1 MIGFYNYTVLMT
13 YFSLLLSCIG
23 LFLTTIGRPIESL
36 ILILLSGVCDML
48 DGKIART
55 RKQSTDEEKRF
66 GIQLDS
72 LCDIICFGAFPAVIG
87 VTIMPAD
94 NVPLQIAAWVTGF
107 ALILCALIRLAYFN
121 VTEETRQATE
131 GGLRRYYMGLPVTTS
146 AIIFPAVFVISQLIP
161 APWGL
166 WVYPVAAA
174 LTALFFV
181 LPIRIPKPHG
191 FAFVVLGA
199 IGSIEGMVLTY
210 LFITDIWP
218 IETIVEFVKG
228 IFAQ

>member
-23 LFLTTIGRPIESL
+23 LFLTTIGRPIEAM
-36 ILILLSGVCDML
+36 ILILLSGICDML

-55 RKQSTDEEKRF
+55 RKKSTDEEKRF

-72 LCDIICFGAFPAVIG
+72 LCDIVCFGAFPAVVGI
-87 VTIMPAD
+87 TIMPVD
-94 NVPLQIAAWVTGF
+94 NVILQISAWVTGF

-146 AIIFPAVFVISQLIP
+146 AIIFPAAFVIAQLIP
-161 APWGL
+161 SEWGL
-166 WVYPVAAA
+166 LVYPVAAA
-174 LTALFFV
+174 LTSLFFI

-199 IGSIEGMVLTY
+199 IGSIEGTALTC
-210 LFITDIWP
+210 LFITDLVP
-218 IETIVEFVKG
+218 IDTIVGFVKG
-228 IFAQ
+228 LFV

>member
-23 LFLTTIGRPIESL
+23 LFLTTLGRPIEAM

-55 RKQSTDEEKRF
+55 RKKSTDEEKRF

-72 LCDIICFGAFPAVIG
+72 LCDIICFGAFPAVVGI
-87 VTIMPAD
+87 TIMPAD
-94 NVPLQIAAWVTGF
+94 NVVLQICAWVTGF

-146 AIIFPAVFVISQLIP
+146 AIIFPAAFIIAQLIP
-161 APWGL
+161 SEWGL
-166 WVYPVAAA
+166 LVYPVAAA
-174 LTALFFV
+174 LTSLFFI

-199 IGSIEGMVLTY
+199 IGSMEGTALTC
-210 LFITDIWP
+210 LFITDLVP
-218 IETIVEFVKG
+218 LETIVEFVKG
-228 IFAQ
+228 LFA